1 MIWLLLLSFQRQIY
15 TFSRNNCIFAGSE
28 WYIIVIKIIIGMN
41 IESLL
46 VAKVIEAV
54 KECYGA
60 EAEPDKIQLQ
70 ATRKEFAGDLTVVV
84 FPFTR
89 FSKNRLRKPVKNWEN
104 I

>member
-1 MIWLLLLSFQRQIY
+1 
-15 TFSRNNCIFAGSE
+15 
-28 WYIIVIKIIIGMN
+28 MN

-70 ATRKEFAGDLTVVV
+70 ATRKIGRAHV
-84 FPFTR
+84 
-89 FSKNRLRKPVKNWEN
+89 
-104 I
+104 